1 MQERATWRI
10 WVALLFAV
18 ALQTTWLARWR
29 LFGAHVDLPLMTVIS
44 VALLAGWEIGALYGL
59 VAGLLT
65 GYVVGANVGAFALS
79 RLVVGGTLGA
89 LEHRFSHDNPFA
101 PPLCA
106 AGAVVASSM
115 ILLVMSPTDFSLAWW
130 TRHTLVSVCSH
141 ALLILP
147 VHWLMA
153 RFVLPPARTMFT

>member
-1 MQERATWRI
+1 M
-10 WVALLFAV
+10 ALLLAV

-59 VAGLLT
+59 IAGLLT
-65 GYVVGANVGAFALS
+65 GYIVGAHVGAFALS

-106 AGAVVASSM
+106 AGAVAASSL

-130 TRHTLVSVCSH
+130 ARHTLVSVGSH